1 MTLPLHLMAPEAL
14 AGRGVGDVVRLD
26 GPEGR
31 HAATVRRT
39 RVGEHLLLTD
49 GAGLRVEGEVVAVG
63 SGTLDLRVV
72 SVATDPAPSPRFVLV
87 QALAK
92 NDRDDQAVEAATE
105 CGVDE
110 VVPWQASRSVVQWR
124 GERGEKARLKW
135 DAVLVAATKQSR
147 RTRRPVLAPTAG
159 TADLVARVRDA
170 AAAYVLHEDA
180 TLPLAGVTLPAAGD
194 VVLVVGPEGGVSPEE
209 LASLTRGRRGGRA
222 AGPDRA
228 ALVERRA
235 GRARRAQRRWSAGAD
250 PRLTG
255 LEHRQV
261 APREPQVVGVLAHHD
276 GEALQH
282 RERLLAPVGRQHRGA
297 HPGQVG
303 IRARAGAGR

>member
-49 GAGLRVEGEVVAVG
+49 GAGLRVEGEVVTVG
-63 SGTLDLRVV
+63 SGTLDLRIV
-72 SVATDPAPSPRFVLV
+72 SVAGDPAPTPRFVLV

-92 NDRDDQAVEAATE
+92 NDRDDQAIEAATE

-110 VVPWQASRSVVQWR
+110 VVPWQAARSVVQWR
-124 GERGEKARLKW
+124 GERGEKARRKW

-147 RTRRPVLAPTAG
+147 RTRRPVLAPTAS
-159 TADLVARVRDA
+159 TTDLAARVRDA

-180 TLPLAGVTLPAAGD
+180 TLPLAGVTLPGAGD
-194 VVLVVGPEGGVSPEE
+194 VVLVVGPEGGISPEE
-209 LASLTRGRRGGRA
+209 LADLTQAGAVAVRLGTTVLRSSS
-222 AGPDRA
+222 AGPA
-228 ALVERRA
+228 ALAVLS
-235 GRARRAQRRWSAGAD
+235 ARSRW
-250 PRLTG
+250 R
-255 LEHRQV
+255 
-261 APREPQVVGVLAHHD
+261 
-276 GEALQH
+276 
-282 RERLLAPVGRQHRGA
+282 
-297 HPGQVG
+297 
-303 IRARAGAGR
+303 